1 VARLPPPVLQAAELP
16 LLRRADPPQAGP
28 LREPR
33 LLEEEEVEVA
43 AEEQAEEEE
52 VAEEEM

>member
-33 LLEEEEVEVA
+33 LLEVEVEVA
-43 AEEQAEEEE
+43 AEEQAEEE
-52 VAEEEM
+52 VAEEM